1 MATKYLDYAG
11 LQSLLDKLFERKF
24 KGLGLSKNDF
34 TDALKAKLDAIAR
47 PEDLTA
53 MQTRVAALEKLV
65 ESDSDGVINKF
76 NEIVAFLAGVGDTET
91 FNGLV
96 AGKVNKEDGKGLSAN
111 DYTDADKAEVAK
123 IAGKLDASA
132 LTTITEAEILA
143 LLEE

>member
-11 LQSLLDKLFERKF
+11 LQSLLGKLFERKF

-34 TDALKAKLDAIAR
+34 TDTLKSKLEAITS

-53 MQTRVAALEKLV
+53 LQTRVAAIEKLV
-65 ESDSDGVINKF
+65 ESDTDGAINKF
-76 NEIVAFLAGVGDTET
+76 NEIVAFLEGVKDTET
-91 FNGLV
+91 LDGLV
-96 AGKVNKEDGKGLSAN
+96 SGKVDKEAGKGLSAN

-132 LTTITEAEILA
+132 LTAITEAEILA